1 MRLAALS
8 CVVTAL
14 VSAGGH
20 AAAPNMREGMW
31 EITTKMEMA
40 GMPGGMPPQVVKHCV
55 TKKDIENPQKFAQG
69 GPGSE
74 HCQVSNYQLK
84 GNTASWDM
92 ACKGGEEMTG
102 SGTIT
107 FSGDSYASTTRM
119 AMKSGGQTQ
128 NMTMHSAAKRVG
140 DCK

>member
-1 MRLAALS
+1 MRFVVASILAAAVLS
-8 CVVTAL
+8 QGAQ
-14 VSAGGH
+14 

-31 EITTKMEMA
+31 EITMKMEMA
-40 GMPGGMPPQVVKHCV
+40 GMPGGMPPQVVKQCF
-55 TKKDIENPQKFAQG
+55 TKKDTENPQKFAQS

-74 HCQVSNYQLK
+74 RCQISNYQLK

-92 ACKGGEEMTG
+92 ACKGPEEMTG

-107 FSGDSYASTTRM
+107 FSGDSYTGTNRM
-119 AMKSGGQTQ
+119 SMKSGGQGQ
-128 NMTMHSAAKRVG
+128 NMTMQYSGKRVG

>member
-1 MRLAALS
+1 MRFVVSSILAAAVLS
-8 CVVTAL
+8 QGA
-14 VSAGGH
+14 H

-31 EITTKMEMA
+31 EITMKMEMA
-40 GMPGGMPPQVVKHCV
+40 GMPGGMPPQTVKQCF
-55 TKKDIENPQKFAQG
+55 TKKDTENPEKFAQS

-74 HCQVSNYQLK
+74 RCQISNYQLK

-92 ACKGGEEMTG
+92 ACKGPEEMTG

-107 FSGDSYASTTRM
+107 FSGDSYAGTNRM
-119 AMKSGGQTQ
+119 SMKSGGQTQ
-128 NMTMHSAAKRVG
+128 NMTMQYSGKRVG

>member
-1 MRLAALS
+1 MRFVVASMLAA
-8 CVVTAL
+8 TAL
-14 VSAGGH
+14 SHAAH

-31 EITTKMEMA
+31 EITMKMEMA
-40 GMPGGMPPQVVKHCV
+40 GMPGGMPPQVIKQCM
-55 TKKDIENPQKFAQG
+55 TKKDVENPQKFAQG
-69 GPGSE
+69 GPGAE
-74 HCQVSNYQLK
+74 RCQVSNYRLT

-92 ACKGGEEMTG
+92 ACKGPEEMTG

-107 FSGDSYASTTRM
+107 FSGDSYTSTTRM